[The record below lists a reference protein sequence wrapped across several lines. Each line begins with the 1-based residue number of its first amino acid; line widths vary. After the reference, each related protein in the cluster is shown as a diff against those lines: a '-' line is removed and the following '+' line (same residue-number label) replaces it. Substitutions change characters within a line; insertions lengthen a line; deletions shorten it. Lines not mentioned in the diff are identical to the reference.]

1 MWRKASL
8 FGLFRQK
15 GDAVR
20 NTYMMKLEFGGSVNY
35 VVPETSLDCHNF
47 DIWTNL
53 KNRTE

>member
-1 MWRKASL
+1 MWREASPL
-8 FGLFRQK
+8 GLPRQK

-20 NTYMMKLEFGGSVNY
+20 NTYMAKLEFEGSVNY
-35 VVPETSLDCHNF
+35 VVPETPLDGHNF